1 MCYNES
7 VGNNGGNM
15 KRLILP
21 LALIFLLISC
31 ATTGNTAGNAKEQGQ
46 KQDKERDFD
55 EGELHIGNG
64 VCPEILQIGFTVS
77 MSESP
82 SATQVKKT
90 SEGSPV
96 VLFLELKDKNWDI
109 KCVHVKAESPNSASE
124 SFDINMD
131 YQYAE
136 QFLFAHPLT
145 AGSSGKWTFRAR
157 AEDHAG
163 NLSAVKRCSIEIL
176 PKQK

>member
-7 VGNNGGNM
+7 VEENGGNM

-21 LALIFLLISC
+21 LALIFLLVSC
-31 ATTGNTAGNAKEQGQ
+31 VTTGNAGADKKEQGQ
-46 KQDKERDFD
+46 KQDKEKISD
-55 EGELHIGNG
+55 EGELRLGNG
-64 VCPEILQIGFTVS
+64 VCPEILQIGFTLS

-82 SATQVKKT
+82 SSSQVKKS

-109 KCVHVKAESPNSASE
+109 KCVHVKAESSNSASE
-124 SFDINMD
+124 NFDINMD

-136 QFLFAHPLT
+136 QFMFAHPLT
-145 AGSSGKWTFRAR
+145 AGSPGKWTFRAR

-176 PKQK
+176 PKHK